1 MNEYNKDKESSCFM
15 YWDANNLYGRAMLDN
30 LLVNNF
36 EYKENA
42 SNFANHTEY

>member
-1 MNEYNKDKESSCFM
+1 MNEYNKDKESSYFM

-36 EYKENA
+36 EYKENV